1 MNAQIALTQATKRFG
16 KTVALDQV
24 TWEVPRGVVFA
35 LLGENGAGKTTS
47 IRALLGLE
55 TLDQGSAHVL
65 GMDSRT
71 QGIDIRRRVGYV
83 PEQPVLYD
91 WMTPNEI
98 GWFTAGFYGDGFV
111 QRFHQL
117 MREYQVPTD
126 RRIREL
132 SKGMRAEVSLALA
145 LSHDPEVLIL
155 DEPTS
160 GLDTLVRRRFLES
173 MVDWAAEGRTV
184 LLSSHQIG
192 EVERV
197 ADRVAIMKSGR
208 VLVCERLEQLKARL
222 ELWTVSLAD
231 GQHVLPQLDVEVV
244 HVEQRGRQYQLLV
257 SQPQPDA
264 LWRWRE
270 TPAISHIEVH
280 VPSLEEI
287 FVNYLLRSES
297 ATPTRA
303 SATPQPQREVRL

>member
-1 MNAQIALTQATKRFG
+1 MSSVISLQNAVRRFG
-16 KTVALDQV
+16 KTAALDDV
-24 TWEVPRGVVFA
+24 SWEVPAGAVFA

-55 TLDQGSAHVL
+55 SLDSGRAQVL
-65 GMDSRT
+65 GFDSQS
-71 QGIDIRRRVGYV
+71 QGIEIRRRVGYV

-91 WMTPNEI
+91 WMTVNEI
-98 GWFTAGFYGDGFV
+98 GWFTSGFYGETFAPKY
-111 QRFHQL
+111 HQL
-117 MREYQVPTD
+117 IADFKVPVE
-126 RRIREL
+126 RRIRDL

-145 LSHDPEVLIL
+145 LAHEPQVLIL

-173 MVDWAAEGRTV
+173 MVDWAASGRTV

-197 ADRVAIMKSGR
+197 ADVVAIMQEGR
-208 VLVCERLEQLKARL
+208 ILLCERLEQLKTRL
-222 ELWTVSLAD
+222 EQWTISLAE
-231 GQHVLPQLDVEVV
+231 GQTTLPDLDVETIL
-244 HVEQRGRQYQLLV
+244 VEQRGRQFQAMV
-257 SQPQPDA
+257 SQPPTDA

-270 TPAISHIEVH
+270 HPAISHIEVH

-287 FVNYLLRSES
+287 FVTYLRRSSDPS
-297 ATPTRA
+297 AEAANPGTRQET
-303 SATPQPQREVRL
+303 SR